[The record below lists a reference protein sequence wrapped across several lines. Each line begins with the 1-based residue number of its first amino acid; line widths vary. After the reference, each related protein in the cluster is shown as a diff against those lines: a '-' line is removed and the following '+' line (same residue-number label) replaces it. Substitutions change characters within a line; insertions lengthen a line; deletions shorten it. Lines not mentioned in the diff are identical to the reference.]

1 MSMCRRLLV
10 VEDQQSIRRV
20 IELSLAARSY
30 QVNVAATGAAALS
43 LVRRR
48 RPDLI
53 ILDLGLP
60 DMDGLTVIT
69 AVRAFSAAPIVVISA
84 RDSGPAEAAAMAAGA
99 DGFLAKPFG
108 MDDLVALVRAAGC
121 AAGALVRAAGCP
133 AALAAERTGS
143 QAPRPSANS
152 ATR

>member
-1 MSMCRRLLV
+1 VSMCRRLLV

-30 QVNVAATGAAALS
+30 QVDVAATGAAALS
-43 LVRRR
+43 LARRR
-48 RPDLI
+48 GPDLI

-60 DMDGLTVIT
+60 DMDGLAVIT

-121 AAGALVRAAGCP
+121 P

>member
-1 MSMCRRLLV
+1 VSMRRRVLV

-20 IELSLAARSY
+20 IELNLAARSY
-30 QVNVAATGAAALS
+30 QVDAAATGAAALS
-43 LVRRR
+43 LALRRK
-48 RPDLI
+48 PDLI

-60 DMDGLTVIT
+60 DMDGLAVIA

-84 RDSGPAEAAAMAAGA
+84 RDSGPEQAAVVAAGA

-108 MDDLVALVRAAGC
+108 MDDLVALVQAAGC
-121 AAGALVRAAGCP
+121 F
-133 AALAAERTGS
+133 AALAAERAGS
-143 QAPRPSANS
+143 QVRRPSAKH